1 MHQDRTR
8 ERRFRRLVQ
17 KRGCA
22 LKKNRTRDPGRPGDG
37 GYMIVDRTSKEPV
50 MGHMPFP
57 FSMNL
62 DQVEGWLS
70 RHEKVHWCDRRQRPS
85 AEVES

>member
-1 MHQDRTR
+1 MKDQGPIAR

-17 KRGCA
+17 QRGCT
-22 LKKNRTRDPGRPGDG
+22 LKKNRVPDPARAGHG
-37 GYMIVDRTSKEPV
+37 GYMIIDPTSDLPV

-57 FSMNL
+57 FSMSL

-70 RHEKVHWCDRRQRPS
+70 RHQKVH
-85 AEVES
+85 

>member
-1 MHQDRTR
+1 MNDHDPTAR

-17 KRGCA
+17 RQGCA
-22 LKKNRTRDPGRPGDG
+22 LKKNRIRDPQRPGHG
-37 GYMIVDRTSKEPV
+37 GYMIVDKESDHPV

-57 FSMNL
+57 FSMTL

-70 RHEKVHWCDRRQRPS
+70 RHEKAH
-85 AEVES
+85 

>member
-1 MHQDRTR
+1 MKDPIAR

-17 KRGCA
+17 RRGYA
-22 LKKNRTRDPGRPGDG
+22 LKKNRIRDPQHPGHR
-37 GYMIVDRTSKEPV
+37 GYMIVDKESDHRV

-70 RHEKVHWCDRRQRPS
+70 RHEKAH
-85 AEVES
+85 